1 MRRPLLLSRQDGGSP
16 CGRAATCCDRVL
28 PPAALAP
35 GEGSVLRD
43 WPFPAISPPRRFCF
57 AIARLQS
64 VAVPWVRAQGA
75 HGKTAA
81 HGPKAKPMGTF
92 SGGGRAP
99 APPQMAKQSLRHWLS
114 AEQSCRARPV
124 RAPKEG
130 HWPRHWLSAPHKPRA
145 AAMACERSAL
155 RSPLSHPLACEREA
169 LRPILS
175 HPLPG
180 KRP

>member
-1 MRRPLLLSRQDGGSP
+1 MAAFHAGGPQLVATAFSHRRPSRRGKS
-16 CGRAATCCDRVL
+16 R
-28 PPAALAP
+28 
-35 GEGSVLRD
+35 
-43 WPFPAISPPRRFCF
+43 CF
-57 AIARLQS
+57 AIGLSLPFRHRAVFASRLTDCKALLCLGCAHRAR
-64 VAVPWVRAQGA
+64 
-75 HGKTAA
+75 TAKLLRT
-81 HGPKAKPMGTF
+81 GQRRSQWGTF

-130 HWPRHWLSAPHKPRA
+130 HWPRQWQSASHKPRA